1 MLNRGVFAEIFGVV
15 STGKEANVYHAV
27 NESGEDLAIKIYKTS
42 ILGFRDRDR
51 SLSYCDK
58 DDVST
63 CVICLDM

>member
-1 MLNRGVFAEIFGVV
+1 MLNRGVFAEIYGVV

-51 SLSYCDK
+51 YPITTRM
-58 DDVST
+58 VS
-63 CVICLDM
+63 CEMRLDM